1 MRNEP
6 TSYLNY
12 YGISRLFQHAGFY
25 ETAQLKDLLERM
37 KVAIKHG
44 GLIAL
49 SGMIGSGKT
58 VTLRRLREELKREK
72 EVIICRSMSVQKD
85 QVGVDSLMT
94 AMYYDLTQSKDLAV
108 PKYSKER
115 WVRELQDLIGQK
127 NKPVALFIDEAH
139 DLPRATLKALKRV
152 LEAVQEDGGT
162 MSVILAG
169 HPRLRNELKHPSM
182 EEINYRTAYFE
193 LDGAI
198 HSRREYILW
207 LLNECSA
214 EDVTPT
220 QIVEEAGIVKL
231 AEQLIT
237 PLQINQHLAM
247 ALEAG
252 RSADERP
259 VSASMVQS
267 IISPSVADWESTLAR
282 LGYDD
287 KSIANLL
294 DTRTREVRALFSGKL
309 EASRSS
315 QLLSQLKQAVGIST
329 K

>member
-1 MRNEP
+1 MRNEA

-12 YGISRLFQHAGFY
+12 YGINRLFQHAGYY
-25 ETAQLKDLLERM
+25 ETAQLKGLLERM
-37 KVAIKHG
+37 KIAIKHG

-58 VTLRRLREELKREK
+58 VTLRRLREDLKREK

-85 QVGVDSLMT
+85 RVGVDSLMT
-94 AMYYDLTQSKDLAV
+94 AMYYDLTGSKDLSV

-115 WVRELQDLIGQK
+115 WVRELQDLISQK

-139 DLPRATLKALKRV
+139 DLTRSTLKALKRL
-152 LEAVQEDGGT
+152 LEAVQDDGGT
-162 MSVILAG
+162 MSVVLAG

-207 LLNECSA
+207 LLDVCSA
-214 EDVTPT
+214 SDVTPS
-220 QIVEEAGIVKL
+220 QIVEEDGIDIL
-231 AEQLIT
+231 AEKLIT
-237 PLQINQHLAM
+237 PLQINQHLTM

-259 VSASMVQS
+259 VSSRMVQS
-267 IISPSVADWESTLAR
+267 IISPSVADWEGTLAR

-287 KSIANLL
+287 KSIASLL
-294 DTRTREVRALFSGKL
+294 DTKAGEVRALFKGRL
-309 EASRSS
+309 EASKAA

-329 K
+329 N